1 MLKTLRIT
9 LSLSMTC
16 KINAVLYWLKSIPLL
31 GRLLP
36 DNVYRVRGLK
46 IFATVVAFLWE
57 LSAAMLGKL
66 IYFGILLFVPTLF
79 YEPVDSA
86 AAMLHIFVLLA
97 ILGAHLNTNL
107 ISDSDNAY
115 CAIRLLGMDA
125 RSYALVNY
133 AYSLAKILLG
143 YLIFGG
149 IFGMLAGIPFWICL
163 LMPLYTMGVKTAY
176 SLYSLKKF
184 QKKGEIY
191 SEHGPGKYIWVLFI
205 LVLAAAY
212 ILPILEI
219 VLPVWASVSLIAL
232 GILSGLCSVRPLL
245 RYPDYRP
252 VHQYLRRH
260 TQEVLEEAGTELK
273 QQSLGAISASAEGAS
288 SRRGF
293 AYLND
298 LFIKRHKKILHK
310 PAILSAAGLAA
321 VLLGCSAV
329 LYFIPEFRQELE
341 LNILK
346 LLPCFAFVL
355 YALNRGTSYTQALFM
370 NCDRSMLT
378 YSFYKQPKQIL
389 ALFRIR
395 LKAII
400 GINLLPGMVAALGL
414 PLLMYCAGGTDD
426 PLNYLVV
433 FVSILSMNIFFSV
446 HYLTLYYLLQPYTA
460 GSELKNFAYSFAA
473 GLTYFVCYILTDVDV
488 PPVAFGTL
496 CILFCVAY
504 CLIACVLVYFLAPKT
519 FRIRT

>member
-16 KINAVLYWLKSIPLL
+16 KLNAVLYWLKSIPLL

-66 IYFGILLFVPTLF
+66 IYFGIMLFVPTLF

-97 ILGAHLNTNL
+97 ILGSHLNTSL

-115 CAIRLLGMDA
+115 YLIALLGMDA
-125 RSYALVNY
+125 RGYALVNY
-133 AYSLAKILLG
+133 GCSLAKILLG

-149 IFGMLAGIPFWICL
+149 IFGALAGIPFLLCL
-163 LMPLYTMGVKTAY
+163 LMPLYTMGIKTAY
-176 SLYSLKKF
+176 SLWTLKRF
-184 QKKGEIY
+184 QRKGEIY
-191 SEHGPGKYIWVLFI
+191 PEHGPGKYLWVLFI
-205 LVLAAAY
+205 LLLAAAY

-219 VLPVWASVSLIAL
+219 VLPVWVSVSVMAL
-232 GILSGLCSVRPLL
+232 GILLGLGSIRPLL
-245 RYPDYRP
+245 RYPDYRA

-260 TQEVLEEAGTELK
+260 SQEVLEEAGTQLK
-273 QQSLGAISASAEGAS
+273 QQSLGAISASAEATS

-298 LFIKRHKKILHK
+298 LFVKRHKKILHR

-321 VLLGCSAV
+321 VLLGGSAA
-329 LYFIPEFRQELE
+329 LYFLPELRQELQ
-341 LNILK
+341 LNILN

-378 YSFYKQPKQIL
+378 YSFYKQPRQIL

-400 GINLLPGMVAALGL
+400 GINLLPGTVAALGL
-414 PLLMYCAGGTDD
+414 PLLMYCAGGTED
-426 PLNYLVV
+426 PLDYLVV
-433 FVSILSMNIFFSV
+433 FVSVLSMNIFFSV

-460 GSELKNFAYSFAA
+460 GSELKNFAYSFAT
-473 GLTYFVCYILTDVDV
+473 GLTYFVCYMLSDLS
-488 PPVAFGTL
+488 VAPMFFGIL
-496 CILFCVAY
+496 CILFCCGY
-504 CLIACVLVYFLAPKT
+504 CLFACTLVYFLAPKT